1 MPSPSPPF
9 PLLPLEIK
17 NHILRFCDPST
28 LAKTARVSLA
38 FLELSSPILYEDVHI
53 HGFEHLKLL
62 FCSRSR
68 PLSLPTAPFLSLSQI
83 RDLSFC
89 SLLEDV
95 SPTTPSD
102 YHLPLDRIPSKTSL
116 LLRTCSFD
124 FTYSANLHPHSH
136 DPELLIESLCDLVD
150 PLHLSLL
157 GTGTGVC
164 VATGVCMYPGGWN
177 RLETLTLGS
186 VDLRNPLRKTVASSS
201 NFRQVTYDV
210 SESEGMDL
218 YGHIGDLAQDLPL
231 PREARALVLVGSEE
245 GKKKVLEQVAEER
258 RDLDSGQ
265 WTDRK
270 RALAQLEVQ
279 IKQST

>member
-1 MPSPSPPF
+1 MPSSSSPL

-62 FCSRSR
+62 FCSRSDPP
-68 PLSLPTAPFLSLSQI
+68 PLQIDPFLSLSQI
-83 RDLSFC
+83 RDLSVYTLPKDL
-89 SLLEDV
+89 SLATSFED
-95 SPTTPSD
+95 
-102 YHLPLDRIPSKTSL
+102 HFPLDRIPSNTSL
-116 LLRTCSFD
+116 LLRTCSFE
-124 FTYSANLHPHSH
+124 FAFNHNF
-136 DPELLIESLCDLVD
+136 DPSTALDLLAESLCGLVD
-150 PLHLSLL
+150 PLHLRLRGSCFGTEFNL
-157 GTGTGVC
+157 GSFE
-164 VATGVCMYPGGWN
+164 WD
-177 RLETLTLGS
+177 RLETLTLVSVGS
-186 VDLRNPLRKTVASSS
+186 ELEVPDLRRTVASSS
-201 NFRQVTYDV
+201 NFRQVTYDFSKLDV
-210 SESEGMDL
+210 MAL
-218 YGHIGDLAQDLPL
+218 YNHVEALAQDLPL

-279 IKQST
+279 VKQSTW